1 MEKSELPCGSWPS
14 MIAPEMITQSTI
26 GFGTIV
32 LDGDDTYW
40 IETRP
45 QEGGRHVIVK
55 RSSDGTILDAIPA
68 RFNAR
73 TTVHEYG
80 GGAYTVVNG
89 TIYFANYFDQQLY
102 RQTSGEVPQAI
113 TTRDGLRFAEPLVD
127 ASRNRL
133 IAVCEDH
140 SQAGGTINSLVEI
153 DLATGNVST
162 MLGGFDFYS
171 SARLSNDGT
180 RLACLAWKHPQM
192 PWDGTHLL
200 VADLA
205 KDGRIKKVTTV
216 AGGDRESIFQPEWS
230 KEDDLHFVSDRTGW
244 WNLYVMRQGE
254 INAVCPANCEFGR
267 AQWHLGYSTYA
278 FEPSGNIIATYNT
291 GAHWHVGRVDVN
303 AHSLKEFELPFT
315 DVWWLRVSKNKAI
328 FRAGSP
334 TMAQAVVELDL
345 NSGNWTTLKSSIN
358 QKLDPDWISVPEVI
372 SFATTSGDTA
382 YALFYPPKN
391 KSYESPQEKPPL
403 LVRAH
408 GGPTGSAVN
417 MLNLELQFWTSRG
430 IAVAEVN
437 YGGSVG
443 YGRAYRERLNGQWG
457 IVDVD
462 DCTSAALHLAKEGRA
477 DKERLMISGGSAGG
491 FTTLCAMTFG
501 KFQTGASYY
510 GICDLEALYLETHKF
525 ESKYFEGLL
534 APYPQG
540 KAIFHERS
548 PLYNAEKLKLPIC
561 FFQGLEDKI
570 VPPNQL
576 EKMVATFRA
585 NRVPFAYLAF
595 PNEQH
600 AFRRAE
606 TLKRCLE
613 AELYFYSR
621 ILGFEIADK
630 FEPLTIEN
638 LPVAKETTR

>member
-1 MEKSELPCGSWPS
+1 MGKSVLPCGSWPS
-14 MIAPEMITQSTI
+14 IIAPELITQSTI

-32 LDGDDTYW
+32 LDGDDIYW

-55 RSSDGTILDAIPA
+55 RSSDGVVLDAIPA

-80 GGAYTVVNG
+80 GGAYTVAHG
-89 TIYFANYFDQQLY
+89 TIYFSNYFDQQLY
-102 RQTSGEVPQAI
+102 RQSPGGTPEAI
-113 TTRDGLRFAEPLVD
+113 TARDGLRFAEPLLD
-127 ASRNRL
+127 AGRNRL
-133 IAVCEDH
+133 IAISEDH
-140 SQAGGTINSLVEI
+140 SQPGSTINSVVAI
-153 DLATGNVST
+153 DIATGNVRT
-162 MLGGFDFYS
+162 MLSGFDFYS
-171 SARLSNDGT
+171 SPRLSNDGT
-180 RLACLAWKHPQM
+180 KFACLAWKHPQM

-200 VADLA
+200 VAELE
-205 KDGRIKKVTTV
+205 KDGSVKQVMTP
-216 AGGDRESIFQPEWS
+216 AGGDNESVFQPEWS
-230 KEDDLHFVSDRTGW
+230 KQDELYFVSDRTGW
-244 WNLYVMRQGE
+244 WNFYVIRQGKVE
-254 INAVCPANCEFGR
+254 AICPYAYEFGR

-291 GAHWHVGRVDVN
+291 GAHWRVGRVDVSAN
-303 AHSLKEFELPFT
+303 SLKEFELPFT
-315 DVWWLRVSKNKAI
+315 DIWWLRVWKNKAI

-334 TMAQAVVELDL
+334 TTAQAIVELDL
-345 NSGNWTTLKSSIN
+345 TTGAWTVVKPSVN
-358 QKLDPDWISVPEVI
+358 HKLDLDWISVPEVI
-372 SFATTSGDTA
+372 SFVTKSGDTA
-382 YALFYPPKN
+382 YALLYPPKN
-391 KSYESPQEKPPL
+391 KSYESPGEMPPL
-403 LVRAH
+403 LVRVH
-408 GGPTGSAVN
+408 GGPTGSIVN

-443 YGRAYRERLNGQWG
+443 YGRAYRERLKGKWG

-462 DCTSAALHLAKEGRA
+462 DCTSAALHLAKAGRA

-491 FTTLCAMTFG
+491 YTTLCALTFG
-501 KFQTGASYY
+501 GEFQTGASYY
-510 GICDLEALYLETHKF
+510 GICDLEAMHLETHKF
-525 ESKYFEGLL
+525 ESRYLDGLI
-534 APYPQG
+534 APYPKG
-540 KAIFHERS
+540 KETYHERS
-548 PLYNAEKLKLPIC
+548 PLYNAEKLKRPIC

-576 EKMVATFRA
+576 EKMIAKFRE
-585 NRVPFAYLAF
+585 NRLPFAYLAF

-621 ILGFEIADK
+621 ILEFPIADK
-630 FEPLTIEN
+630 IEPLAIEN
-638 LPVAKETTR
+638 LPVGKPN